1 MHRFI
6 EELKRTH
13 YVGSLRES
21 DIGKEVVLFGWVHAR
36 RDHGHCIFID
46 LRDREG
52 IAQVVFDPSESQKA
66 FEVAEQARSEWVIAV
81 RGVVRDR
88 GTMRNP
94 KLATG
99 AVEVL
104 AKEAAVLNRAEGP
117 IFPIEDQ
124 IDALEETRLEYR
136 YLDLRRPK
144 MQRNLM
150 LRSKLYHC
158 IRNHF
163 AEHGFVEVE
172 TPLLV
177 KYTPGGARNF
187 LVPSRLHPG
196 AFYALAESPQLFKQL
211 LMVAG
216 FDRYVQIVKCFRDED
231 LRGDRQPEFT
241 QIDVEMSFVSEDD
254 IFEVIEELIV
264 KVWREV

>member
-144 MQRNLM
+144 MQRNL
-150 LRSKLYHC
+150 
-158 IRNHF
+158 
-163 AEHGFVEVE
+163 
-172 TPLLV
+172 
-177 KYTPGGARNF
+177 
-187 LVPSRLHPG
+187 
-196 AFYALAESPQLFKQL
+196 
-211 LMVAG
+211 
-216 FDRYVQIVKCFRDED
+216 
-231 LRGDRQPEFT
+231 
-241 QIDVEMSFVSEDD
+241 
-254 IFEVIEELIV
+254 
-264 KVWREV
+264 